1 MFELIHMQLLFYLSK
16 EGDVY
21 VLIKKKWLKNKENH
35 FSYGALF
42 VQGCHNPLQMV
53 RRAETRK
60 TSKTWYK

>member
-35 FSYGALF
+35 FSYGTLA
-42 VQGCHNPLQMV
+42 
-53 RRAETRK
+53 AE
-60 TSKTWYK
+60 